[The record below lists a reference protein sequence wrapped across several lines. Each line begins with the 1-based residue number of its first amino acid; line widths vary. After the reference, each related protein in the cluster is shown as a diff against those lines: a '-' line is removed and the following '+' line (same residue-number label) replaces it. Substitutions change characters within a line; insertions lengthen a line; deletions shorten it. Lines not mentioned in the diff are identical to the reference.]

1 MKNIMDFWSTV
12 RGVHLAEIL
21 MHELPKLTEL
31 LQNADRKQYTERI
44 HKDTLC
50 VFLEEE
56 IRKGAKYVTHT
67 EVDNDYILVI
77 MEK

>member
-1 MKNIMDFWSTV
+1 MKNIMDFWSTL
-12 RGVHLAEIL
+12 RGVNLAEIL
-21 MHELPKLTEL
+21 IRELPKLTDL
-31 LQNADRKQYTERI
+31 MQNVEKKQYTERI
-44 HKDTLC
+44 RKDTLC
-50 VFLEEE
+50 IFLEEE